1 MKNDST
7 PSGKKYILKNYLKK
21 GIFTLS
27 ICAFKQIKFQ
37 KSNTS
42 SIWSCGTQTYS
53 MSQSSWQCSYWVKSK
68 CHFFSF
74 LNMVFLK
81 VREVPWKIRNL
92 RFWPSN
98 FIFNPASSNS
108 YLRSNN
114 NAFNDRI
121 TKMNQNM
128 CSYCLRRAFSTTA
141 NVYRRK
147 TPIWPAKRSRRPFD
161 ERFPVSAKHVNE
173 QKLGGSKE
181 LAEKVAIHRKLLLIA
196 LMFTLS

>member
-1 MKNDST
+1 MVHKLIRRANLV
-7 PSGKKYILKNYLKK
+7 GNVVIE
-21 GIFTLS
+21 
-27 ICAFKQIKFQ
+27 
-37 KSNTS
+37 
-42 SIWSCGTQTYS
+42 W
-53 MSQSSWQCSYWVKSK
+53 SQSVI
-68 CHFFSF
+68 FFLF
-74 LNMVFLK
+74 EYGFLK
-81 VREVPWKIRNL
+81 VREVSWKIRNL

-98 FIFNPASSNS
+98 FIFNPPSSNS

>member
-1 MKNDST
+1 MVHKPIRWANLV
-7 PSGKKYILKNYLKK
+7 GNVVIE
-21 GIFTLS
+21 
-27 ICAFKQIKFQ
+27 
-37 KSNTS
+37 
-42 SIWSCGTQTYS
+42 W
-53 MSQSSWQCSYWVKSK
+53 SQSV
-68 CHFFSF
+68 FFF
-74 LNMVFLK
+74 LFEYGFLK

-114 NAFNDRI
+114 AFNDRI

-128 CSYCLRRAFSTTA
+128 CSYCIRRAFSTTA

>member
-68 CHFFSF
+68 CHFFLF
-74 LNMVFLK
+74 EYGFLK

>member
-1 MKNDST
+1 MTAT
-7 PSGKKYILKNYLKK
+7 PPEKKYILKNYLKK

-74 LNMVFLK
+74 WIWFFNS
-81 VREVPWKIRNL
+81 WKIRNL

-114 NAFNDRI
+114 AFNDRI

-128 CSYCLRRAFSTTA
+128 CSYCIRRAFSTTA

>member
-7 PSGKKYILKNYLKK
+7 PSGKKYILKNYFKK

-68 CHFFSF
+68 CHFFF
-74 LNMVFLK
+74 FLK

>member
-1 MKNDST
+1 MKNGSN

-74 LNMVFLK
+74 WIWFFK
-81 VREVPWKIRNL
+81 TWKIRNL

-98 FIFNPASSNS
+98 FIFNLASSNS
-108 YLRSNN
+108 YLRSN

>member
-1 MKNDST
+1 MKNDSN

-53 MSQSSWQCSYWVKSK
+53 MSQSSWQCSYRVKSK

-74 LNMVFLK
+74 WIWFFK
-81 VREVPWKIRNL
+81 TWKIRNL

-98 FIFNPASSNS
+98 FIFNPPSSNS

>member
-1 MKNDST
+1 MKNDSN

-74 LNMVFLK
+74 WIWFFK
-81 VREVPWKIRNL
+81 TWKIRNL

-108 YLRSNN
+108 YLRSN

>member
-1 MKNDST
+1 MVHKLIRRANLV
-7 PSGKKYILKNYLKK
+7 GNVVIE
-21 GIFTLS
+21 
-27 ICAFKQIKFQ
+27 
-37 KSNTS
+37 
-42 SIWSCGTQTYS
+42 W
-53 MSQSSWQCSYWVKSK
+53 SQSVI
-68 CHFFSF
+68 FFLF
-74 LNMVFLK
+74 EYVFLK

-108 YLRSNN
+108 YLRSN